1 MCDGRTVNGYKT
13 PNLKGRFVVGYDNG
27 VADYNNPGNLSAK
40 GTGSSDVGGE
50 KEVVLTNQQ
59 MPIHK
64 HAIDFMTTGDI
75 KHTHSKTTNNQAS
88 QDGDGA
94 VAWNATDAKSA
105 NLTVHTDESG

>member
-1 MCDGRTVNGYKT
+1 MI
-13 PNLKGRFVVGYDNG
+13 L
-27 VADYNNPGNLSAK
+27 
-40 GTGSSDVGGE
+40 GGA

>member
-1 MCDGRTVNGYKT
+1 MITALQTIIILEILVPKE
-13 PNLKGRFVVGYDNG
+13 PLLVI
-27 VADYNNPGNLSAK
+27 L
-40 GTGSSDVGGE
+40 GGA
-50 KEVVLTNQQ
+50 KEVALTNQQ